1 MTDDGLLKVDNLT
14 KDFVTERTF
23 ARTTTKNVVR
33 AVDRVSFELGRSETL
48 GILGE
53 SGCGKTTLARTVL
66 LLTEPTSGEV
76 TLLGKRLTGLPR
88 PELRRMR
95 RHTGL
100 VFQDPT
106 SSLNP
111 RMRVRDIIAE
121 PLEIH
126 GFPPGEIE
134 ELVKGAVHEV
144 KLSEL
149 VLDRF
154 PHQLSGGQRQ
164 RVGIARAMVSR
175 PEFVVLDEP
184 TSSLDISVQA
194 QILNLLLDIQNDL
207 KLSFLFISHNID
219 VVRYMSDRIGVMY
232 LGRIIEIGGSQDVM
246 EKPYHP
252 YTKLLIES
260 RPLYSKREEFQSRA
274 PAKADMDERP
284 NWGSECSF
292 NKRCPY
298 AQDRC
303 RVEEPSLRQVEDGH
317 FVACHFAPF
326 AQEADASAVALSDRP
341 AGSRPEAGR
350 TVGKV

>member
-1 MTDDGLLKVDNLT
+1 MTREELLRVDGLT
-14 KDFVTERTF
+14 KDFVTEGTF
-23 ARTTTKNVVR
+23 TFGKGKGVNR
-33 AVDRVSFELGRSETL
+33 AVDHVSFVLGRSETL

-66 LLTEPTSGEV
+66 LLTPPTSGEV
-76 TLLGKRLTGLPR
+76 TLLGRKLTSLS
-88 PELRRMR
+88 ESDLRGMR

-100 VFQDPT
+100 VFQDPI

-111 RMRVRDIIAE
+111 RMKVRDIIAE

-126 GFPPGEIE
+126 DYPKDEIG
-134 ELVKGAVHEV
+134 ELVKNAADEV
-144 KLSEL
+144 KLSEREL
-149 VLDRF
+149 ERF

-164 RVGIARAMVSR
+164 RVGIGRAIVSR

-194 QILNLLLDIQNDL
+194 QILNLLLDMQADL
-207 KLSFLFISHNID
+207 KISFLFISHNIN

-232 LGRIIEIGGSQDVM
+232 VGRIIEIGAATSVM
-246 EKPYHP
+246 GRPMHP
-252 YTKLLIES
+252 YTRLLIDS
-260 RPLYSKREEFQSRA
+260 IPLFSKRGEFQGRTPARA
-274 PAKADMDERP
+274 DIEERAG
-284 NWGSECSF
+284 WVSECSF

-303 RVEEPSLRQVEDGH
+303 RTEEPLLREVEEGH

-326 AQEADASAVALSDRP
+326 TE
-341 AGSRPEAGR
+341 
-350 TVGKV
+350 